1 MIKIEANPV
10 APKPMANGL
19 LAGIKNWSLKYLLES
34 IQGDFE
40 EAMAPHIHKKIG
52 SLPPWELLE
61 ITDIQAIVDDV
72 YGQGTHNVMKK
83 SFWVHL
89 VHNLNSMHEMT

>member
-1 MIKIEANPV
+1 MKIEANPV
-10 APKPMANGL
+10 APKPMADGL
-19 LAGIKNWSLKYLLES
+19 SAGIKNWSLKYLPES

-40 EAMAPHIHKKIG
+40 EAMAPCICKKIG
-52 SLPPWELLE
+52 SLPPWESLE

-72 YGQGTHNVMKK
+72 YGQRTHTVMKK

-89 VHNLNSMHEMT
+89 VHNLNSMHKMT